1 MVPPF
6 ATRSRQVRINAPG
19 TYNRAAMGAPSQSDL
34 VLAATFN
41 LLSEAEVARSVLAAH
56 GIAAVIQ
63 DRGLASM
70 LPPVAFTTGGVKL
83 LVAPE
88 DADRARDL
96 LSPADAVLD
105 DGTGPLR

>member
-1 MVPPF
+1 MAVP
-6 ATRSRQVRINAPG
+6 I
-19 TYNRAAMGAPSQSDL
+19 QSDL
-34 VLAATFN
+34 VLVATFN

-56 GIAAVIQ
+56 GIATVIQ

-88 DADRARDL
+88 DAGKAKDL
-96 LSPADAVLD
+96 LSPAEAVLD
-105 DGTGPLR
+105 DSGETLR